1 MNKRNATHFAD
12 ALFAP
17 VSMNTD
23 CPYFVQ
29 IAMLPFRQLG
39 KGKPQ
44 VIPKSNV
51 QEQPESSFVEIRQS
65 FPTTPYFT

>member
-1 MNKRNATHFAD
+1 MNKRNAKHFAD
-12 ALFAP
+12 TLFAP
-17 VSMNTD
+17 VNMNTD

-29 IAMLPFRQLG
+29 IAILPFRQSG

-44 VIPKSNV
+44 VIPKSKV

-65 FPTTPYFT
+65 FPTTPYFI